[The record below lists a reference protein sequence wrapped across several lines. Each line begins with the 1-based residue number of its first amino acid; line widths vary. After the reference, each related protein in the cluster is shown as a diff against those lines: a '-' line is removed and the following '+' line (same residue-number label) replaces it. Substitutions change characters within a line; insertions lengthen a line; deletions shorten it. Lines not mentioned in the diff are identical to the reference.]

1 MDEYTEKRPASVFEF
16 SNESSS
22 LSFRDQKHEESNFH
36 CFNSTEC
43 STGPGST
50 KSTRNSSPVKIK
62 YLKPPLRFKSS
73 NPHAASS
80 SLNLYFHEIQK
91 RESLEETNSTEGSNR
106 EDEEGDALKFDFEVG
121 GRKKKET
128 DFSRGLKTTFVH
140 SSPTILTKTSSN
152 SEATSSSRHG
162 KQISAIQDTL
172 IPPRIA
178 SQMPKLVPQGP
189 IGRRERYGL
198 KSLDCVSISGDL
210 PSGSS
215 SDGHNKRSVPF
226 RKKFHEGEGSSTG
239 MLLLQQHQVPEGTS
253 STKGERNTRDVTVF
267 GKTYPT
273 FGGKSSRMRS
283 QEVEGSLQP
292 PESCLLPRQP
302 HASLTI
308 PEAVQ
313 ERSQLPF
320 VSQNTSFAGTQW
332 SSSRR
337 SRRRSVSRSEVR
349 DDYLRLNM
357 EGITEVLHAL
367 EMIEQ
372 DEELTYEQLM
382 VLEENLL
389 EGFSFYDQHRDMR
402 LDIDSMSYEDL
413 LALEE
418 KIGYVSTAVPEGS
431 LSSCFKKSTYKTS
444 FLHMQ
449 GLIGHGDDDIK
460 CSICQVNAGF
470 Y

>member
-152 SEATSSSRHG
+152 SEATSSSRH
-162 KQISAIQDTL
+162 
-172 IPPRIA
+172 
-178 SQMPKLVPQGP
+178 
-189 IGRRERYGL
+189 
-198 KSLDCVSISGDL
+198 GDL

-460 CSICQVNAGF
+460 CSICQEEYLNGDEVGRLPCDHQYHMACIHQWLRLKNWCPICKVPPF
-470 Y
+470 LP